1 MAAKT
6 TATTA
11 VFSLVNLLFAPVCLC
26 LAARNR
32 FLGLNLRIPEDVALL
47 LNFCGRPVP
56 AGLSSIADREK
67 RGK

>member
-1 MAAKT
+1 MEEPLEVQMEVPLGAWT
-6 TATTA
+6 EERQVVRTE
-11 VFSLVNLLFAPVCLC
+11 APVCLC

-56 AGLSSIADREK
+56 AGLSCP
-67 RGK
+67 